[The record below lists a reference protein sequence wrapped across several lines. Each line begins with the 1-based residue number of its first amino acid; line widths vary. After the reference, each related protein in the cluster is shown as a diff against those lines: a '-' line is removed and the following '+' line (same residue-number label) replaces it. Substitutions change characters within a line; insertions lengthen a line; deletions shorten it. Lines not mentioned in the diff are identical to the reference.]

1 MHGMLTLKM
10 NSRRSTCLFAFVTL
24 AIVSLCW
31 YLRTDEPSYLQS
43 YLQSDNAKRIA
54 STLEPSLRVC
64 KCHVVDGIV
73 VRHTNT
79 SRGRGIFATR
89 DLPKDTLW
97 YQLDCG
103 HDANKDWGDCL
114 LLSKQTILEMMAVPA
129 LRDLVKYIWEYSW
142 LAHENRGY
150 VVDFVIAR
158 YTNHCLEPNSGI
170 PGNPDVMPDSS
181 YTLRDIKAGEEICED
196 YNTYHMDEL
205 ISTEL
210 QSFEDSLSLRQHH
223 KN

>member
-1 MHGMLTLKM
+1 MFILKM
-10 NSRRSTCLFAFVTL
+10 NSRSTTCLLAFLIL

-31 YLRTDEPSYLQS
+31 YLRTYEPSLLQRSLQS
-43 YLQSDNAKRIA
+43 GNAKRIA

-79 SRGRGIFATR
+79 SKGRGIFATR
-89 DLPKDTLW
+89 DLPKGTTW

-114 LLSKQTILEMMAVPA
+114 LLSKQTILAMMAVPA
-129 LRDLVKYIWEYSW
+129 LQDFAKYIWEYSW
-142 LAHENRGY
+142 FAQENRGF
-150 VVDFVIAR
+150 VVDFDIAR
-158 YTNHCLEPNSGI
+158 YTNHCLEPNSEI
-170 PGNPDVMPDSS
+170 PRKPDVIRDRS

-205 ISTEL
+205 ISRDTTL
-210 QSFEDSLSLRQHH
+210 LRFSLSLRQHYI
-223 KN
+223 N